1 MEDTI
6 NDNIALATA
15 GVFAVTL
22 VGSMIFSL
30 AAIVT
35 SRELKTTTKLLAT
48 LCSLVL
54 FVSVFAVF
62 YVIAV
67 VLFVPQGMIMD

>member
-6 NDNIALATA
+6 NENIALATA